1 MNAFEKLPELYAYIR
16 PLVDIG
22 ILAFILYKVYGI
34 IVKTQSLQI
43 IKFGFMLLVAYG
55 LALFLDLSTLRWI
68 LNLLAPGVLIGFA
81 IVFQPEL
88 RKIVFKLGQR
98 SGLNSVT
105 EQNIR
110 T

>member
-43 IKFGFMLLVAYG
+43 IKFGCINRFCHCFSAG
-55 LALFLDLSTLRWI
+55 ITKNSI
-68 LNLLAPGVLIGFA
+68 QIGA
-81 IVFQPEL
+81 NAV
-88 RKIVFKLGQR
+88 V
-98 SGLNSVT
+98 
-105 EQNIR
+105 
-110 T
+110 